1 MPKLP
6 QGQHELQVMFSLN
19 GQQWLNTGKKIN
31 FISPEFGLS
40 FEEIIKLDETDKKKK
55 PGKK

>member
-1 MPKLP
+1 MAKLP
-6 QGQHELQVMFSLN
+6 PGQHELQVMFSLN
-19 GQQWLNTGKKIN
+19 GQQWLNTSKRIN

-40 FEEIIKLDETDKKKK
+40 FEDIIKLEEADKKKK